1 MTSVSIE
8 RRDVSICSSH
18 LATPSAADDTNT
30 LSRLHLERDVLKD
43 LRTGLGVARRKLFD
57 LETATS
63 WPICRGYAL
72 RLGRRFVLDDEIL
85 LDTFQTIACETDVLE
100 YAAGISR
107 QHVPEISNWLKT
119 RTNCRMVPLKA
130 AAQHDYQHRQHSA

>member
-1 MTSVSIE
+1 MASVSIE
-8 RRDVSICSSH
+8 RRYISICSSH
-18 LATPSAADDTNT
+18 LATASTTDDTNT
-30 LSRLHLERDVLKD
+30 LSRLHLKRDVLKD
-43 LRTGLGVARRKLFD
+43 LGTGLGVARRKLFD

-72 RLGRRFVLDDEIL
+72 RLGRRFVLDDEVL
-85 LDTFQTIACETDVLE
+85 LDTFQTVACETEVSE
-100 YAAGISR
+100 HVANVSR

-130 AAQHDYQHRQHSA
+130 AAQRDHQHRQR